1 MLVNIIEFPE
11 HPLVVPDWDLI
22 ARIRGRFE
30 QMNAKASPE
39 PFFLVTLARELDR
52 RTRGQVKR
60 VAHLLAVDGVDV
72 TRGNSVEAD
81 DWMNLD
87 LMYM

>member
-1 MLVNIIEFPE
+1 M
-11 HPLVVPDWDLI
+11 PDWDLI

-39 PFFLVTLARELDR
+39 PFFLLTLARELDR

-60 VAHLLAVDGVDV
+60 VARLLAIDGLEVA
-72 TRGNSVEAD
+72 GESSAEAD
-81 DWMNLD
+81 DWMNVD